1 MAVRSS
7 LRTTSQTERRTQT
20 GCRMLASVTLLQ
32 AKNSPCCSSPLF
44 LTSSQGNGNID
55 IPILVPRR
63 LELFK
68 ITALSSEQR
77 LSSQLGYRIP
87 SNGNVLRSV
96 QTVRKR
102 RPQLS
107 ETRTSLAGSCPA
119 VVNWKRFSLIE
130 RFLYFNP
137 SSRSSAST

>member
-7 LRTTSQTERRTQT
+7 SQTTSQTERRTQT
-20 GCRMLASVTLLQ
+20 GWRMLASVTLLQ
-32 AKNSPCCSSPLF
+32 AKK
-44 LTSSQGNGNID
+44 LTMLIFAFISQVLPGEWKYRYPD
-55 IPILVPRR
+55 FCPAKARTLQ
-63 LELFK
+63 
-68 ITALSSEQR
+68 ITALSSERR
-77 LSSQLGYRIP
+77 LSSQLGYRLP

-102 RPQLS
+102 GPQLS
-107 ETRTSLAGSCPA
+107 EIRTSLAGTCPA
-119 VVNWKRFSLIE
+119 VVNRKRFTLIE